1 MENSEGY
8 PLSEMNVVQKNGAE
22 CRMNGGR
29 GSDLSLKAQKSDVI
43 HAKWDLLSTYDTGL
57 IEYLG
62 LYWPNIGNALFL
74 STAIP
79 VKNRQGR
86 PRPAFGTKSC

>member
-1 MENSEGY
+1 VSEWRNSEGY
-8 PLSEMNVVQKNGAE
+8 PLEINLVQKNGAE

-43 HAKWDLLSTYDTGL
+43 HAKWDLLSTYYTGL

-62 LYWPNIGNALFL
+62 LYWRYVVNELFL

-79 VKNRQGR
+79 VNN
-86 PRPAFGTKSC
+86 